1 MMMKRLLRILVVL
14 VSALFVS
21 TVSQSQSGGM
31 SGNEAAKNRIAITVS
46 VKQTT
51 FKIGDPILLDI
62 LVKNISEYK
71 YCEKSIVETNH
82 AEWNDY
88 NVEVKD
94 AGGTMISRVSRPL
107 LPLRQR
113 PELSGSR
120 GLLCIA
126 PGELIKE
133 RIIVDQIVNMS
144 GAGTYYVQVIHRD
157 RGTDTDVVSNSIQ
170 INITQ

>member
-1 MMMKRLLRILVVL
+1 MLPVVIC
-14 VSALFVS
+14 ALFFSPVS
-21 TVSQSQSGGM
+21 YSQSGTPKKEIG
-31 SGNEAAKNRIAITVS
+31 KNRISIAIAAKRTAS
-46 VKQTT
+46 
-51 FKIGDPILLDI
+51 KIGDPILLDI
-62 LVKNISEYK
+62 LVKNISEYQ

-94 AGGTMISRVSRPL
+94 AGGTMIPRVSKPL

-133 RIIVDQIVNMS
+133 KIVVGVRSRN
-144 GAGTYYVQVIHRD
+144 GKNRTLRLAGY
-157 RGTDTDVVSNSIQ
+157 S
-170 INITQ
+170 

>member
-1 MMMKRLLRILVVL
+1 MKMPFIMLPVVICALLF
-14 VSALFVS
+14 SPLFHA
-21 TVSQSQSGGM
+21 QSGTP
-31 SGNEAAKNRIAITVS
+31 EKETAKNRISITVS
-46 VKQTT
+46 AKQTA

-62 LVKNISEYK
+62 LVKNISEYR

-94 AGGTMISRVSRPL
+94 AGGTMIPRVSKPL

-133 RIIVDQIVNMS
+133 KIVVDQIVNMS

-157 RGTDTDVVSNSIQ
+157 RGTDTDVVSNIIQ
-170 INITQ
+170 IDITQ